1 MIFKSKGLDIVIQCN
16 MKVVDYLDVTLNLID
31 GSFKPF
37 RKPDDE
43 TNYIHAES
51 DHPPNIIKQLSISVE
66 KIISDLSSS
75 EEIFVQSK
83 QYYQDALMKSGH
95 TYELKY
101 NPSETSENRR
111 RRRERKIIWLNPY

>member
-51 DHPPNIIKQLSISVE
+51 DHTPNIIKQLSISVE